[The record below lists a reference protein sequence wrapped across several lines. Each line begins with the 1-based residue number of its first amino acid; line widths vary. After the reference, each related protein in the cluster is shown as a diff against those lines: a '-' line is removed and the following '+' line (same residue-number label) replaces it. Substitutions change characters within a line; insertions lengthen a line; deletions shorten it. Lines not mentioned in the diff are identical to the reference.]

1 MITHYVNNAS
11 TKCVTT
17 QFNRRTA
24 KLGVNWELRRPTKE
38 TGGLISGNS
47 RPIKMIASN
56 SREFPKMDD
65 SMFSA
70 CGIQYSQ
77 YATSSHDHSIQS
89 SPYPQKPLLS
99 SFKVHLCRFHPI
111 QRMTLTFKNQH
122 LNLLLYTP
130 HIDPFRGVPTLQ
142 RMIKF
147 HSMRR

>member
-1 MITHYVNNAS
+1 MDPPNAS
-11 TKCVTT
+11 QLNLKVGGTT
-17 QFNRRTA
+17 S
-24 KLGVNWELRRPTKE
+24 KLPGDEVPNGDQSEPKE
-38 TGGLISGNS
+38 IGGFVEMQYP
-47 RPIKMIASN
+47 RPIKMIIIKPRGN
-56 SREFPKMDD
+56 FLKRMTRC
-65 SMFSA
+65 FSA

-77 YATSSHDHSIQS
+77 YATSSHDHSIKS

-147 HSMRR
+147 NSMRR